1 MESLHSKPLNERN
14 GLVSSTVFPPLRR
27 LAQVIRLEP
36 FALHQV
42 TGLEA
47 QRTSRKFVLTGRI
60 FRAKL
65 SGEVG
70 LPLRIDLGISFPLVV
85 GETAFALILSRPLGS
100 WAPLVEDQL
109 SNFLY
114 AASENSLEFLF

>member
-1 MESLHSKPLNERN
+1 MIPGSTGN
-14 GLVSSTVFPPLRR
+14 GIAGSRGAPSYNAVSSTVFPPLRR

-65 SGEVG
+65 SGQVG

-85 GETAFALILSRPLGS
+85 GETAFALILFRPLGS

-109 SNFLY
+109 SNFL
-114 AASENSLEFLF
+114 